1 MKIIGSGT
9 YGCIIKPAI
18 PCKNK
23 KTKKNKVSKIA
34 RVKEQNT
41 EYDISTKLFSY
52 GKKKNIKVQDYLC
65 LIEDFCEPDVSKLN
79 ATLKKKCS
87 IISENKKSKKL
98 ISLIMDDCGIIL
110 NKMIKNNG
118 CEQKDF
124 EDIIINL
131 LKGLE
136 ILHKNKLVHGDIKEN
151 NILVKNKKA
160 KLIDFGGSV
169 DITKY
174 DLVKFLKT
182 LIITST
188 YVAPELAFL
197 YLILNNTIYSENLK
211 ELNLE
216 SNHYEYLVNYDRY
229 RMNKLIYDDSGY
241 GYDKLRNQRKEK
253 KIICDFFDSL
263 EDKKKYENFL
273 KDFKKN
279 IYKTDIYSLGKAFEY
294 LVLDYKLKITKKIQI
309 LIKKMTHLDFKKRIS
324 LKECLD
330 YMKKK

>member
-1 MKIIGSGT
+1 MKIIGSGS
-9 YGCIIKPAI
+9 YGCVIKPAV
-18 PCKNK
+18 PCKK
-23 KTKKNKVSKIA
+23 KKIKKNKVSKIS
-34 RVKEQNT
+34 RVGEQNI
-41 EYDISTKLFSY
+41 EYETSKKLFSY
-52 GKKKNIKVQDYLC
+52 GKNKKIKVQDYLC
-65 LIEDFCEPDVSKLN
+65 LIDDVCEPDITKLN

-87 IISENKKSKKL
+87 IISEKKKSKKL
-98 ISLIMDDCGIIL
+98 ISLMMDDCGIIL

-174 DLVKFLKT
+174 DLVNFLNT
-182 LIITST
+182 LIITGT
-188 YVAPELAFL
+188 YVAPELSFL
-197 YLILNNTIYSENLK
+197 FLIVNNT
-211 ELNLE
+211 

-229 RMNKLIYDDSGY
+229 KMNELIYEDSGY
-241 GYDKLRNQRKEK
+241 GYDKIRNQRKEK
-253 KIICDFFDSL
+253 TDICNFFDSL
-263 EDKKKYENFL
+263 EDKKKYEKFL
-273 KDFKKN
+273 KDFKTH
-279 IYKTDIYSLGKAFEY
+279 IYKTDVYSLGKTLEY
-294 LVLDYKLKITKKIQI
+294 LVLDYKLKINKKIKN
-309 LIKKMTHLDFKKRIS
+309 LIEKMTHLDFKKRIS
-324 LKECLD
+324 LKKCID

>member
-1 MKIIGSGT
+1 MKIIGSGS
-9 YGCIIKPAI
+9 YGCVIKPAV
-18 PCKNK
+18 PCKKK

-34 RVKEQNT
+34 KIGEQNI
-41 EYDISTKLFSY
+41 EYDTSKKLISY
-52 GKKKNIKVQDYLC
+52 GKKKKLKVQDYLC
-65 LIEDFCEPDVSKLN
+65 LIDDVCEPDVSKLSKS
-79 ATLKKKCS
+79 LKKKCS
-87 IISENKKSKKL
+87 ILDENYKRTKKL
-98 ISLIMDDCGIIL
+98 TSLMMDDCGIIL

-174 DLVKFLKT
+174 DLVKFLNT
-182 LIITST
+182 LIITRT
-188 YVAPELAFL
+188 YIAPELAFL
-197 YLILNNTIYSENLK
+197 FLIVYNSTS
-211 ELNLE
+211 
-216 SNHYEYLVNYDRY
+216 HYEYLVNYDRY
-229 RMNKLIYDDSGY
+229 RMNELIYDDSGY

-253 KIICDFFDSL
+253 TYICDFFDSL
-263 EDKKKYENFL
+263 EDKKKYEKFL
-273 KDFKKN
+273 KDFKTH
-279 IYKTDIYSLGKAFEY
+279 IYKTDVYSLGKTFEY
-294 LVLDYKLKITKKIQI
+294 LVIDYKLKINKKIQV
-309 LIKKMTHLDFKKRIS
+309 LIEKMTHLDFKKRIS
-324 LKECLD
+324 LKECID